1 MDLNRFFSFFNDR
14 LDNDRLEENL
24 TSFKKTPYFKI
35 GVFTR
40 LIMNGLSFKKQVIML
55 FENSDGNLDMRDVD
69 LMGEFMMYQRAWY
82 WISQLDWTDEEW
94 LSDLRRSSNDELLT
108 AVKLSINF
116 FEDEEEFERCAFL
129 KKIQDFVED
138 YLEII
143 K

>member
-14 LDNDRLEENL
+14 SDSDRLEENL

-35 GVFTR
+35 GVFTK

-94 LSDLRRSSNDELLT
+94 LNDLRRSSNNELLT

-116 FEDEEEFERCAFL
+116 FEDEEEFEKCAFL

-138 YLEII
+138 YLETIE
-143 K
+143 

>member
-1 MDLNRFFSFFNDR
+1 MDLNRFFSFFNDK

-82 WISQLDWTDEEW
+82 WISQLDWADEEW

-108 AVKLSINF
+108 SVKLSINF

>member
-14 LDNDRLEENL
+14 SDSDRLEENL

-35 GVFTR
+35 GVFTK

-55 FENSDGNLDMRDVD
+55 FENSDGNMDMRDVD

-94 LSDLRRSSNDELLT
+94 LNDLRRSSNDKLLT

-116 FEDEEEFERCAFL
+116 FEDEEEFEKCAFL

-138 YLEII
+138 YLETIE
-143 K
+143 